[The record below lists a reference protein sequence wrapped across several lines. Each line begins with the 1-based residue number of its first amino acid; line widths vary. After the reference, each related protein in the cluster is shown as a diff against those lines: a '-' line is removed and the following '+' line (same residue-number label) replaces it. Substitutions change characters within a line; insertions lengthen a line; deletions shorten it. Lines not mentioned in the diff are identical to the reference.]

1 MWTVIKYKVNEFSI
15 LKSSFKKILGEIP
28 EFYIPKIKYEKYINN
43 KLRVFEKSILESYVI
58 CRHRK
63 FKDPNIINLLK
74 SSKGL
79 SYFLSG
85 FEFNQND
92 LNKFIKFCKENENT
106 NGFLEQSFFDLT
118 KKSKAKFVSGPFTQM
133 VFDILEDK
141 GKKLKVLLNN
151 VNITIS
157 KNSKNLLY
165 S

>member
-151 VNITIS
+151 VNLTIS

-165 S
+165 T

>member
-1 MWTVIKYKVNEFSI
+1 MDFVT
-15 LKSSFKKILGEIP
+15 
-28 EFYIPKIKYEKYINN
+28 KYEKYINN

-165 S
+165 R

>member
-165 S
+165 R